1 MKTAASVTG
10 STFVALALSVGLL
23 VAPSWARSQWTN
35 RYPKIE
41 GYRHHIYLE
50 GFELP
55 ILAAG
60 PTDPAPSP
68 DGKSIAIASRGWLWL
83 VDLESGA
90 ARRLTKGG
98 AMDSRPTWSVD
109 GSRIAFLRDDSS
121 DLDIWVLD
129 IETGDVQPIVETD
142 AIELD
147 PIYSSD
153 GEFLYYSSGQAGTL
167 DIWRFQ
173 LATAERMP
181 VTSHRGIEIRPLPLD
196 GQSLV
201 FLSKGR
207 GGPDRLVYSNRET
220 GLERTLRT
228 QSIMSQTHP
237 GLSPDGKTLAV
248 NWPSPDGYD
257 LYLVDW
263 NDDDAIRLNARSGL
277 PISPAFSHDGKT
289 VYFVEANDELEFELF
304 AVPATGGK
312 AKRVPIRSWDWGV
325 PTGRVV
331 IRTTRAESASPLAAR
346 LHVADANGH
355 PALPASSSM
364 PHFDGVHGKVY
375 FYSPGVVS
383 VEVPAG
389 EVRIEAS
396 HGFSAKTIT
405 RTVQVEPGSMALV
418 DLPFEFLWEP
428 RQDGWYSADHHYHM
442 NYGGPYRLAPED
454 LLLPLQAEDV
464 DVGTPLMAN
473 LHHRFNDLEHFE
485 YRRLEVLPFLT
496 FGQEVRSHLLGH
508 LGLIGIVEP
517 HWPWYWGP
525 DYPVYGQD
533 DRPNHDVLRFA
544 RKQGGVT
551 SYMHPVSRSEPFL
564 DEEAMRAIPINLIPD
579 AVLGDLDTLELAC
592 LWISELGTH
601 DVWYRFLN
609 VGAPVAASAGT
620 DIMADYYRTMAVG
633 ATRVYVR
640 VDEPM
645 TFERYLHALK
655 QGRSFVSTGPLVDF
669 RVGESAPGDVIDGD
683 GGLGVW
689 SLRLSTPMPVEKI
702 ELIVNGKV
710 VHAEAGP
717 ETPGEK
723 RYSGTVPIPSGG
735 WIAIRVHGGEEQ
747 WPGMNGYPFAHSS
760 PIWIGERGS
769 TDPSAAR
776 RSAAELLAALDVAE
790 RRLDEGYGSTPIPRL
805 KARFRDA
812 RKFLEGLAE
821 GAAR

>member
-1 MKTAASVTG
+1 
-10 STFVALALSVGLL
+10 
-23 VAPSWARSQWTN
+23 
-35 RYPKIE
+35 
-41 GYRHHIYLE
+41 
-50 GFELP
+50 
-55 ILAAG
+55 
-60 PTDPAPSP
+60 
-68 DGKSIAIASRGWLWL
+68 
-83 VDLESGA
+83 
-90 ARRLTKGG
+90 
-98 AMDSRPTWSVD
+98 MDSRPTWSVD

-396 HGFSAKTIT
+396 HGFFGK
-405 RTVQVEPGSMALV
+405 
-418 DLPFEFLWEP
+418 
-428 RQDGWYSADHHYHM
+428 DHHTDGTGRAGLDGT
-442 NYGGPYRLAPED
+442 GGFTVRVSVGTAPGRLVLRRPPLPYELRGAIPLGARGPPASSPSRGRRACARSGSASTSTSLCCIWLAP
-454 LLLPLQAEDV
+454 P
-464 DVGTPLMAN
+464 
-473 LHHRFNDLEHFE
+473 
-485 YRRLEVLPFLT
+485 
-496 FGQEVRSHLLGH
+496 S
-508 LGLIGIVEP
+508 
-517 HWPWYWGP
+517 
-525 DYPVYGQD
+525 
-533 DRPNHDVLRFA
+533 RFA
-544 RKQGGVT
+544 
-551 SYMHPVSRSEPFL
+551 PCRSTL
-564 DEEAMRAIPINLIPD
+564 AN
-579 AVLGDLDTLELAC
+579 AVL
-592 LWISELGTH
+592 S
-601 DVWYRFLN
+601 
-609 VGAPVAASAGT
+609 
-620 DIMADYYRTMAVG
+620 RTSRPTS
-633 ATRVYVR
+633 TR
-640 VDEPM
+640 
-645 TFERYLHALK
+645 
-655 QGRSFVSTGPLVDF
+655 S
-669 RVGESAPGDVIDGD
+669 
-683 GGLGVW
+683 
-689 SLRLSTPMPVEKI
+689 
-702 ELIVNGKV
+702 
-710 VHAEAGP
+710 
-717 ETPGEK
+717 
-723 RYSGTVPIPSGG
+723 
-735 WIAIRVHGGEEQ
+735 
-747 WPGMNGYPFAHSS
+747 
-760 PIWIGERGS
+760 
-769 TDPSAAR
+769 R
-776 RSAAELLAALDVAE
+776 RC
-790 RRLDEGYGSTPIPRL
+790 
-805 KARFRDA
+805 
-812 RKFLEGLAE
+812 
-821 GAAR
+821 